1 MSAGERSTPVADDS
15 GDVYWAV
22 STFCAGNGS
31 CVEVA
36 RHAGGEVWVRDGKNR
51 DNGGILAFGRAGWR
65 SFLDG
70 VRAGEFGGR

>member
-1 MSAGERSTPVADDS
+1 
-15 GDVYWAV
+15 
-22 STFCAGNGS
+22 
-31 CVEVA
+31 VEVA